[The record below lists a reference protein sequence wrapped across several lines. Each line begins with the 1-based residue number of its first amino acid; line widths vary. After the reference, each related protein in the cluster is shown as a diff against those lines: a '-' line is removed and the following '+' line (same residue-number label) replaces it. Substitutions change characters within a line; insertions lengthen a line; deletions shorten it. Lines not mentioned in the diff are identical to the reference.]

1 MTFNC
6 KSDSFA
12 TRLKAAR
19 KKNALTQSELGKLIG
34 VSKVSICLYESGRRT
49 PDMETL
55 QKISDSLNVS
65 IDHLVG
71 RDGVPVSN
79 SADPQVC
86 QFMDELLSA
95 PKEWVDELQKIWEIL
110 KKRSA

>member
-1 MTFNC
+1 MTFKC

-12 TRLKAAR
+12 SRLKAAR
-19 KKNALTQSELGKLIG
+19 KKNGLTQSELGKLIG

-55 QKISDSLNVS
+55 QQISDSLGVS

-71 RDGVPVSN
+71 RDNSSVS
-79 SADPQVC
+79 SDPQMC
-86 QFMDELLSA
+86 QFMDELVSA

>member
-6 KSDSFA
+6 KPDSFA
-12 TRLKAAR
+12 VRLKAAR

-55 QKISDSLNVS
+55 QKISESLNES

-71 RDGVPVSN
+71 RDVGSVS
-79 SADPQVC
+79 SSDPQVC

>member
-1 MTFNC
+1 MTC
-6 KSDSFA
+6 KSKPDSFA
-12 TRLKAAR
+12 SRLKAAR
-19 KKNALTQSELGKLIG
+19 KQKALTQSELGQQIG

-49 PDMETL
+49 PDMDTL
-55 QKISDSLNVS
+55 QKIAASLNVS

-71 RDGVPVSN
+71 REVAEPAN

-86 QFMDELLSA
+86 QFMNELLSA

-110 KKRSA
+110 KKRA